1 MNDRDFMTKLFCYYN
16 EITLV
21 LFVNN
26 LGLRTIVYELSRD
39 EPFEKMQC
47 PRISCQL

>member
-1 MNDRDFMTKLFCYYN
+1 MTKLFCYYN

-39 EPFEKMQC
+39 EPFEKMI
-47 PRISCQL
+47 PFLFSVP